1 MCNQLV
7 HTDLKYPPTH
17 IHTQSEPSLK
27 KIIHVLVCLSS
38 KEALIMGSMKMRVS
52 LVGLGFGA
60 EFIPIYQA
68 HPLAEIRLLGNST
81 SDAPNPGRY
90 ASELSQS

>member
-7 HTDLKYPPTH
+7 HTDLKYPPTL
-17 IHTQSEPSLK
+17 INTPSGPALK
-27 KIIHVLVCLSS
+27 KITHAG
-38 KEALIMGSMKMRVS
+38 KEALTMGGRKMRVS

-68 HPLAEIRLLGNST
+68 HPLAEIRLLSYST